1 VKTIVQTENPSAM
14 NAPVNA
20 VPARA
25 FTVRVPA
32 SSSNLGAGFD
42 CFGLALQLYLTVR
55 GEVAPAGSEPCQVES
70 RGEGMTNRASLSS
83 SDNLIFR
90 AMRLA
95 AEREGLSLPP
105 VCLSVDNELPL
116 GRGLGSSAAAIIAG
130 ITLVSLLCNRELAPD
145 TVLRYAL
152 ELEGHADNIAA
163 CYHGGWVVTCVKSD
177 GGILAIKKPWPA
189 DLKVIVISPD
199 APLKTADTRSALPAT
214 VGLADAVYNLQ
225 RVALFDAAIESGN
238 YGLLW
243 EAMQDRLHQTHRQ
256 SLVPGLREALETPR
270 LPGLAGLALSG
281 SGPSVI
287 ALASARSEEIG
298 ETIAGNFRRHG
309 MPATVR
315 LLEVDRE
322 GRTATAT
329 NRDSS
334 PTVTEGS
341 FGLTP

>member
-1 VKTIVQTENPSAM
+1 VKTTVKTESPSALRD
-14 NAPVNA
+14 APVNA
-20 VPARA
+20 APART

-42 CFGLALQLYLTVR
+42 CFGLALELYLTVK
-55 GEVAPAGSEPCQVES
+55 GEVAPEGSEPCRVES
-70 RGEGMTNRASLSS
+70 RGEGMTNWAALNSP
-83 SDNLIFR
+83 DNLIFR

-105 VCLSVDNELPL
+105 VHLTVDNELPL

-130 ITLVSLLCNRELAPD
+130 ITLMSLLCDRDLATD

-163 CYHGGWVVTCVKSD
+163 CCLGGWVVTCVKSD
-177 GGILAIKKPWPA
+177 GGVLAVNKDWPA

-199 APLKTADTRSALPAT
+199 APLKTVETRSALPAT
-214 VGLADAVYNLQ
+214 VDLADAVHNLQ

-238 YGLLW
+238 YDLLW
-243 EAMQDRLHQTHRQ
+243 EAMQDRLHQAHRQ
-256 SLVPGLREALETPR
+256 SLVPGLSEALATPR

-281 SGPSVI
+281 SGPSVM
-287 ALASARSEEIG
+287 ALASANLEEIG
-298 ETIAGNFRRHG
+298 ETIACNFRRQG

-315 LLEVDRE
+315 LLEVDRV
-322 GRTATAT
+322 GRTATAM
-329 NRDSS
+329 R
-334 PTVTEGS
+334 
-341 FGLTP
+341 